1 MAKYDINQL
10 LELKDRGL
18 TGEQMVAE
26 IGYGTKSGV
35 LSALRNCVKLR
46 RRTETLCWN
55 CIHSVPT
62 LDGERGCPWS
72 RAGEQV
78 EGWTATPTEVYIQRQ
93 FNGEKISRTVR
104 SFRITHCPMFV
115 REPERAPVIL
125 KPEGYDDD
133 E

>member
-1 MAKYDINQL
+1 MPKYDIDQL
-10 LELKDRGL
+10 LELKARGM
-18 TGEQMVAE
+18 TGEQMVTE
-26 IGYGTKSGV
+26 IGYGTKSGIN
-35 LSALRNCVKLR
+35 SALRTATRLR
-46 RRTETLCWN
+46 SRTETLCWN
-55 CIHSVPT
+55 CIHAVPT

-104 SFRITHCPMFV
+104 SFRITHCPMFI

-125 KPEGYDDD
+125 KPEGYYDD